1 MADGLHTM
9 EASLRMRLEHEV
21 ASSSAGAGCERHL
34 QSWGF
39 RTLAELERDDLSRNL
54 DALDPAK
61 QSRWR
66 RQVVHLLNKAGSTLK
81 V

>member
-1 MADGLHTM
+1 ML
-9 EASLRMRLEHEV
+9 EASLRSGLEHEAATSSGV
-21 ASSSAGAGCERHL
+21 AGRERHL

-39 RTLAELERDDLSRNL
+39 RTLAELESDDRSQTL